1 MKRRGNQLKVWYVTV
16 PKVDGPEQAAERL
29 AILRGLEAKNSRQL
43 LGVGQE
49 KMSPNVQDVTIQ
61 LNLVA
66 EKPKTLLKS
75 KLKIFLGKGRY
86 GLGDGRSERSVVS
99 SKNYDVINVE
109 TDVS

>member
-49 KMSPNVQDVTIQ
+49 EMSPNVQDVTI
-61 LNLVA
+61 
-66 EKPKTLLKS
+66 
-75 KLKIFLGKGRY
+75 
-86 GLGDGRSERSVVS
+86 
-99 SKNYDVINVE
+99 
-109 TDVS
+109 